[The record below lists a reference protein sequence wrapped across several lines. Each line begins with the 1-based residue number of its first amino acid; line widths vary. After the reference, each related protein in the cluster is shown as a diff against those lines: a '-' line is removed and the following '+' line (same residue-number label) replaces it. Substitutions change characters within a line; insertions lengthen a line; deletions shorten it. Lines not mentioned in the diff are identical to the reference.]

1 MASERRPTVSAVIE
15 QLFTDPKP
23 FDFFQA
29 VRLLER
35 HVQQQGATAGATRS
49 TGCPGKP
56 VGRDAA
62 PKQELVRFRARQ
74 ALDFAVSDIDSIARP
89 AAPPV
94 QPNHAADHEYLVPAP
109 PAGQPEMMV
118 NFMGLTGPAGVLPR
132 HYSQLIL
139 DREREGAEPLVD
151 FLDGFNH
158 RLISLF
164 YRAWEKYRAGINIE
178 QCRYAG
184 SPADLDSFSFAMF
197 SLVGLGTGGQ
207 RGRMAIDDDYFL
219 YYSGCFSQ
227 RPPNSLNLQRMLQ
240 ETLKSDVLV
249 QQLFGQWL
257 QLLPEEQT
265 RMPAGDEIPTLRV
278 QLGRGAVAGTR
289 VWDLQSKFRIRIGP
303 IDYPQFCRLMPSSD
317 RLLALCQFVRSY
329 VGPEFD
335 FDVQLVL
342 RGPAAPWCALDGKAR
357 LGWNT
362 WVRVN
367 AFQRDVDDV
376 VFWLRQV

>member
-1 MASERRPTVSAVIE
+1 MASQRRPAAPAVIQ
-15 QLFTDPKP
+15 QLFADPQR

-35 HVQQQGATAGATRS
+35 NAQQ
-49 TGCPGKP
+49 P
-56 VGRDAA
+56 DAA
-62 PKQELVRFRARQ
+62 AARPGYWVPRPARGPQRRARQELVRFRARQ
-74 ALDFAVSDIDSIARP
+74 SLEFPVSEIESLVRP
-89 AAPPV
+89 ASP
-94 QPNHAADHEYLVPAP
+94 AAEGDQAAASS
-109 PAGQPEMMV
+109 PAGQPPAAQPEMLV

-139 DREREGAEPLVD
+139 DREREGAEALVN

-164 YRAWEKYRAGINIE
+164 YRAWEKYRAAINIE
-178 QCRYAG
+178 QSRYAG
-184 SPADLDSFSFAMF
+184 SPADLDLFSFAMF

-207 RGRMAIDDDYFL
+207 RGRLVIDDDYFL
-219 YYSGCFSQ
+219 YYAGCFSQ
-227 RPPNSLNLQRMLQ
+227 RPPNPLCLQRMLQ
-240 ETLKSDVLV
+240 ELLKTKIFV

-257 QLLPEEQT
+257 QLSPDEQT
-265 RMPAGDEIPTLRV
+265 RMTVGGEAPTLRV
-278 QLGRGAVAGTR
+278 QLGRGAVAGER

-303 IDYPQFCRLMPSSD
+303 VDYAFFRRMMPSTD
-317 RLLALCQFVRSY
+317 RLLSLCQFVRSY
-329 VGPEFD
+329 VGPELD
-335 FDVQLVL
+335 FDVQLLL
-342 RGPAAPWCALDGKAR
+342 RGPEAPWCALDGNAR

-367 AFQRDVDDV
+367 AFQRDLDDV

>member
-1 MASERRPTVSAVIE
+1 MPSVIE
-15 QLFTDPKP
+15 QLFADPRK

-35 HVQQQGATAGATRS
+35 QAQQAGLAA
-49 TGCPGKP
+49 GKSCQP

-62 PKQELVRFRARQ
+62 PRQELVRFRVRQ
-74 ALDFAVSDIDSIARP
+74 SLEFPVSEIESITSP
-89 AAPPV
+89 AAADS
-94 QPNHAADHEYLVPAP
+94 QGNKAAAA
-109 PAGQPEMMV
+109 PAGQAEMTV

-139 DREREGAEPLVD
+139 DRQREGAEALVD
-151 FLDGFNH
+151 FLDRFNH

-178 QCRYAG
+178 KCRQAE
-184 SPADLDSFSFAMF
+184 SPADLDLFSHALF

-207 RGRMAIDDDYFL
+207 RGRMTIDDDYFV
-219 YYSGCFSQ
+219 YYSGCFSH
-227 RPPNSLNLQRMLQ
+227 RPPKPLSLQRMLRELLATQ
-240 ETLKSDVLV
+240 VFL
-249 QQLFGQWL
+249 QQLSGQWL
-257 QLLPEEQT
+257 QLVPEEQT
-265 RMPAGDEIPTLRV
+265 RMPVGNEVPTLRV
-278 QLGRGAVAGTR
+278 QVGRGAVAGAR

-303 IDYPQFCRLMPSSD
+303 IDYAFFCRMLPSAD
-317 RLLALCQFVRSY
+317 GLLSLCQFVRTY

-335 FDVQLVL
+335 FDVQLLL
-342 RGPAAPWCALDGKAR
+342 RGPDVPWCALDGNAR
-357 LGWNT
+357 LGWNS

-376 VFWLRQV
+376 VFWMREV